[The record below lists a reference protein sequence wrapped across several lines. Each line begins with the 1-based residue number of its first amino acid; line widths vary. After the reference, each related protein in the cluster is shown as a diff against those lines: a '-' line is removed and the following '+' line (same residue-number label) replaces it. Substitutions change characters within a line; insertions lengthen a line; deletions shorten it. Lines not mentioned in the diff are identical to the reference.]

1 MNTLKCIRIGIVLCI
16 FTSMFCSAHAADIT
30 VIVKGIKEVKG
41 RMMVAVGDKSKPQEM
56 KYDMVE
62 VISKDNIIC
71 TLNDVPAGIYTVYV
85 YQDLNNNYQLD
96 MDEEKI
102 PVEPCNTKERIT
114 VKEGE
119 NKVEMK
125 LMNIKEMMGKES
137 K

>member
-1 MNTLKCIRIGIVLCI
+1 
-16 FTSMFCSAHAADIT
+16 
-30 VIVKGIKEVKG
+30 
-41 RMMVAVGDKSKPQEM
+41 MMVAVGDKSKPQEM